1 MVKGLQGRDH
11 REKSVQILSFP
22 YGLAQP
28 CSALRSIVA
37 IYWMNESM
45 PKVLAFVILKLEGN
59 IRTIFLVMKIEYF
72 RRERMMLTV
81 SRALSA

>member
-1 MVKGLQGRDH
+1 MVKSLRGRDH

-37 IYWMNESM
+37 VYWMNESM

-59 IRTIFLVMKIEYF
+59 IRTFFPVMKMEYF
-72 RRERMMLTV
+72 RRKRMMLTA